1 MSTTVKI
8 NVILMGRTDLA
19 ILVNDGRREAWVP
32 LSQVI
37 EEIEEP
43 TPPLGIVATTAI
55 VVQDWVAQE
64 KGLQAS
70 IEDDQTMDMFGEKS

>member
-32 LSQVI
+32 LSQVV

-55 VVQDWVAQE
+55 VVQDWVATE
-64 KGLQAS
+64 KGLQPCKQ
-70 IEDDQTMDMFGEKS
+70 DDATMDLFGGEA